1 MKPPQI
7 PVDEEER
14 LKQLRSLTILDT
26 PPEERFDR
34 VTRMAKR
41 LFGVPI
47 ALVSLVDENRQW
59 FKSCFGLSVTETDRR
74 ISFCGHA
81 ILNNGV
87 LVINDATKDER
98 FFDNPLVTEDPHIRF
113 YAGQPLLTLS
123 GQGLGTLCI
132 IDRAPRDFSDEDIAM
147 LADLAGMVERE
158 IMAVQL
164 SISDELT
171 KISNRRG
178 FLTLTRH
185 SLDVCRREMFPATL
199 VFFDLDKFK
208 EINDTYG
215 HAEGDRA
222 LKIFASEMRESLR
235 TSDIFARLGG
245 DEFVVLLTNS
255 GPDIIQEILKRFEDS
270 VKSRC
275 VSTSL
280 PYFIEFSYGL
290 VNYDPLK
297 HESIEDML
305 NEADSAMY
313 ENKKIKRQVRH
324 TASSRRLTSHF
335 GGPHA
340 TAAEFAR

>member
-1 MKPPQI
+1 
-7 PVDEEER
+7 
-14 LKQLRSLTILDT
+14 
-26 PPEERFDR
+26 
-34 VTRMAKR
+34 MAKR

-59 FKSCFGLSVTETDRR
+59 FKSCFGLEVAETDRR

-81 ILNNGV
+81 ILNKGV

-113 YAGQPLLTLS
+113 YAGQPLRTLS

-178 FLTLTRH
+178 FLTLTRY

-222 LKIFASEMRESLR
+222 LKIFANEMRESFR

-245 DEFVVLLTNS
+245 DEFVVLLTKS
-255 GPDIIQEILKRFEDS
+255 GPDVIQKILKRFEDS

-275 VSTSL
+275 ASTSL

-324 TASSRRLTSHF
+324 TPSSE
-335 GGPHA
+335 G
-340 TAAEFAR
+340 